1 MLNFLKGV
9 QVAAK
14 SIQGGGEMPEISN
27 SEAIGV
33 VKEYFR
39 KPGVAAVQIL
49 QGRVKIGDNVRFRG
63 YTTDFTQEIRSIQMN
78 HKDIPEAG
86 QGDFVGILV
95 ADRVRENDHMFL
107 EGGDMEVSL

>member
-1 MLNFLKGV
+1 
-9 QVAAK
+9 
-14 SIQGGGEMPEISN
+14 MPEISN

-33 VKEYFR
+33 VREYFR

-49 QGRVKIGDNVRFRG
+49 RGRVKVGEKVRFRG
-63 YTTDFTQEIRSIQMN
+63 YTTDFTQEIRSIQVN

-86 QGDFVGILV
+86 EGDFVGILV
-95 ADRVRENDHMFL
+95 TDRVRENDHMFL

>member
-1 MLNFLKGV
+1 
-9 QVAAK
+9 
-14 SIQGGGEMPEISN
+14 MPELSN
-27 SEAIGV
+27 GVAIGV

-49 QGRVKIGDNVRFRG
+49 RGRVKIGDSVRFHG
-63 YTTDFTQEIRSIQMN
+63 YTTDFTQEIRSMQMSN
-78 HKDIPEAG
+78 KDIPEAG
-86 QGDFVGILV
+86 EGDFVGILV

>member
-1 MLNFLKGV
+1 
-9 QVAAK
+9 
-14 SIQGGGEMPEISN
+14 MPEFSN

-33 VKEYFR
+33 VREYFR

-49 QGRVKIGDNVRFRG
+49 RGRVKVGDNVRFRG
-63 YTTDFTQEIRSIQMN
+63 YTTDFTQEIRSIQVN

-86 QGDFVGILV
+86 DGDFVGILV
-95 ADRVRENDHMFL
+95 TNRVRENDHMFL